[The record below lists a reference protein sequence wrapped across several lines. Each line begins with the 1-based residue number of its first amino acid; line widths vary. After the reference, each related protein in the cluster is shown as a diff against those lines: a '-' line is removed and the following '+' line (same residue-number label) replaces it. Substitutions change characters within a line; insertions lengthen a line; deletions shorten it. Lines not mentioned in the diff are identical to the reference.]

1 MSRITGMAARGCACI
16 IVAALAVTPS
26 AAGSSAL
33 ETYSIDRG
41 SAQYSKTQ
49 SVFTVADNEGE
60 AGRLYVNSDFTIAKQ
75 GDIIDYGVID
85 GSFGASST
93 RYDTDGHTSIS
104 AHSHIPAGQRALPWI
119 VRVVYGLN
127 GPETDASA
135 MADVSGL
142 VDIRITI
149 EPNPVVSSDYA
160 QHSIPMVAFTVPDT
174 VTDDITV
181 GEGMVVTQNGSDLLV
196 TGVGMPGKRT
206 VLDCYMN
213 ANKFTMGRLIFVSVQ
228 ANDTA
233 SFTTE
238 IDALAAQADGIVD
251 TLVVT
256 DSQADKALIDK
267 LTAMRNSEEEVG
279 KREIAEKSA
288 AHDAAFSSYMAHYV
302 GSYTTHLSGS
312 IGSTTQMQAL
322 IGTAGELT
330 GNTPMAQ
337 AVVDLANAVNAVSA
351 AHEHEGAVRAIDDLI
366 RRIQQRGTSGLL
378 DEITTQIG
386 EESAAG
392 TRGYKAGQSQLS
404 NAMIPYSMAYTDVY
418 TKHLSELTGG
428 TSAGASAYE
437 QQAIDATNAEFKSSP
452 DLQEDNRK
460 VDAAMSTL
468 AAASEHTGAANALQQ
483 ISVQFANELSMTDTG
498 SDVNNA
504 ASNATNGGT
513 GTESANSENDGS
525 ASAASHGAA
534 SHGVASHDTASRDY
548 DVRYGLFGGASHT
561 WAGKVE
567 TTRLQQVNKAK
578 REVAQR
584 RAEALASGKTDDSS
598 SNMDL
603 SQVMG
608 NASGLGMLGGAA
620 KGNTAQDDTT
630 QKDTANGTA
639 GTANDSAGNQ
649 SAQSSGQ
656 SSTDSAQTPTNSG
669 KDSAA
674 LIDQISPVYGVAG
687 MSARPALQ
695 PNNSSL
701 VDEAVEIGSITD
713 TLVQAAA
720 ALTGSAGSS
729 GSSSASD
736 AGASASST
744 KENATSTGVVLV
756 PRLSDA
762 FAAVS
767 AANGNTQASS
777 QSQGSEG
784 AQGSKDSQ
792 SAAGVDSSANGSY
805 DILSD
810 LNRYTTRLR
819 TLLIQPAIE

>member
-49 SVFTVADNEGE
+49 SVFTVADNESE

-181 GEGMVVTQNGSDLLV
+181 GEGMIVTQNGSDLLV
-196 TGVGMPGKRT
+196 TGVGVPGKRT

-213 ANKFTMGRLIFVSVQ
+213 ANKFTMGRLIFASVQ

-288 AHDAAFSSYMAHYV
+288 AHDAAFSSYMTHYV

-452 DLQEDNRK
+452 DLQEDNQK

-483 ISVQFANELSMTDTG
+483 ISVQFANELSMADTG
-498 SDVNNA
+498 SDV
-504 ASNATNGGT
+504 SNATNGGT
-513 GTESANSENDGS
+513 GTESANSGNDGS
-525 ASAASHGAA
+525 ASASSHGAD
-534 SHGVASHDTASRDY
+534 SHDRDY

-561 WAGKVE
+561 WSGKVE

-578 REVAQR
+578 REAAQR

-620 KGNTAQDDTT
+620 KGNTAQNDAT
-630 QKDTANGTA
+630 QKDTASGTA
-639 GTANDSAGNQ
+639 DTANDSAGNQ
-649 SAQSSGQ
+649 SAQSSVQ
-656 SSTDSAQTPTNSG
+656 SATQPSTDSSQTATNSG
-669 KDSAA
+669 NDSAA
-674 LIDQISPVYGVAG
+674 LIDQISPVYGIAG

-701 VDEAVEIGSITD
+701 VDEAVEIGSIAD

-729 GSSSASD
+729 GSSSVSD
-736 AGASASST
+736 AGSASST
-744 KENATSTGVVLV
+744 NGNATSTGVVPV
-756 PRLSDA
+756 QQLSDA

-805 DILSD
+805 DSYDILSD